1 LNFPYR
7 RWLIVAILA
16 FSAYAAALFVLEH
29 GQIGSAL
36 SLLASWSGLM
46 AATLCLVSYLLRG
59 LRWIGWMRLQERP
72 LALGQGLRFY
82 LAGYAFTPT
91 PGNLGEAARG
101 LLLTQQPLALGK
113 CLAVFGAE
121 RLADLLCLLLLALPA
136 AWWLL
141 PGLAAGWRAGLL
153 AALVSLLVL
162 AVLGLSLA
170 GASLR
175 LRPMVESRLPW
186 LRAAWLC
193 LAHRPALWF
202 VQTFAAWSMQGVA
215 LWLLCQLAL
224 VPLGPIQASASYA
237 LAMVGGALSMLPA
250 GLGGTEAL
258 LLVQLSAQGASLES
272 AVLLT
277 VVARLLTL
285 WFAVALGV
293 VCLLF
298 SVAVRKDMR
307 LASAT

>member
-7 RWLIVAILA
+7 RWLIVATLA
-16 FSAYAAALFVLEH
+16 FGAYAAALFMLEQ
-29 GQIGSAL
+29 GQAAPAL
-36 SLLASWSGLM
+36 SLLASWPGLL
-46 AATLCLVSYLLRG
+46 AAALCLGSYLLRG
-59 LRWIGWMRLQERP
+59 LRWLRWMRLQGRP
-72 LALGQGLRFY
+72 LALGEGLRFY

-101 LLLTQQPLALGK
+101 MLLTRQPLTLGMS
-113 CLAVFGAE
+113 LAVFGAE

-141 PGLAAGWRAGLL
+141 PGLAAGWRVGLL
-153 AALVSLLVL
+153 GALFLLLAL
-162 AVLGLSLA
+162 AVLALMLA
-170 GASLR
+170 GASAR
-175 LRPMVESRLPW
+175 WRPFVESRLPW
-186 LRAAWLC
+186 LRAAWSC

-202 VQTFAAWSMQGVA
+202 VQTLTAWSMQGFA
-215 LWLLCQLAL
+215 LWLLCDLAL
-224 VPLGPIQASASYA
+224 VPLGLLQASASYA

-258 LLVQLSAQGASLES
+258 LLAQLSAQGASLQA

-277 VVARLLTL
+277 VLARLLTL

-293 VCLLF
+293 VFLAF
-298 SVAVRKDMR
+298 SVLVRKDMS
-307 LASAT
+307 LVPTS